1 MAGPAR
7 YSALIDACAL
17 HPFAVADALMSV
29 YRERLC
35 QIKWTRHIEEEWLRS
50 VTRDRPELGERL
62 PRRRDMMR
70 LAVTDWEVPAD
81 AYEPLMPALRLPDPN
96 DVHVLAAA
104 IAGHVDCIVTFN
116 LRDFPLKD
124 LQAHGLVAIH
134 PDDFLID
141 QWELDEVAAMR
152 AFRAMRARRRKPP
165 ISPEEFVEMF
175 ERNGLAATA
184 VRLRTVIDFI

>member
-1 MAGPAR
+1 MAGPTR
-7 YSALIDACAL
+7 YTALLDACTL

-35 QIKWTRHIEEEWLRS
+35 IVKWTQVIEGEWMRS
-50 VTRDRPELGERL
+50 LTRDRPELADRL

-70 LAVTDWEVPAD
+70 LAVPDWEVPAQ
-81 AYEPLMPALRLPDPN
+81 AYEPLMKALQLPDPN

-116 LRDFPLKD
+116 LRDFPAD
-124 LQAHGLVAIH
+124 RLQPHGLVAIH
-134 PDDFLID
+134 PDDFLVD
-141 QWELDEVAAMR
+141 QWELDTVTAMR
-152 AFRAMRARRRKPP
+152 AFRAMRARRLRPP
-165 ISPEEFVEMF
+165 LTPEEFVEMF

-184 VRLRTVIDFI
+184 VRLRSVIDFI

>member
-50 VTRDRPELGERL
+50 VTRDRPELGKRL
-62 PRRRDMMR
+62 PHRRDMMR

-104 IAGHVDCIVTFN
+104 IAGQPAPT
-116 LRDFPLKD
+116 
-124 LQAHGLVAIH
+124 AHAA
-134 PDDFLID
+134 PDH
-141 QWELDEVAAMR
+141 AT
-152 AFRAMRARRRKPP
+152 ARHHRPESSAKPP
-165 ISPEEFVEMF
+165 APPPP
-175 ERNGLAATA
+175 GLPTAPAQPAA
-184 VRLRTVIDFI
+184 VVP